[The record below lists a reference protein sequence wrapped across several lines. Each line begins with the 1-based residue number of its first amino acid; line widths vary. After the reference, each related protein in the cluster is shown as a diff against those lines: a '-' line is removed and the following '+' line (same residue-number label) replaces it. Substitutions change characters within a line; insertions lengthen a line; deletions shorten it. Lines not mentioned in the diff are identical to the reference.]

1 MRVAL
6 IGNIVG
12 NAYIWSKFLRQEGL
26 AVDLFLRWKE
36 LGAMGPAW
44 EEGRSEPE
52 GLPDWIKVYEKSPPQ
67 ARTAAGKWAEFVT
80 SGFGGREA
88 VSVLENYDLIHSFT
102 GSLFF
107 SPLAIWRFGV
117 RRVRP
122 YVGCATGSDIKEAA
136 LRPGPRGA
144 GLRLFFRRAARTL
157 LLNIDMIDLPKTLG
171 LTNAQFFPFLI
182 DTDKYSP
189 QPPAQECAEGDET
202 LFFMPSHLDWGQ
214 TDSQPG
220 RTSTKGND
228 RFIRALARFLKEGG
242 RARAFI
248 LDRGTDREPARR
260 LVAELGLSEKVTF
273 LPEMDKQSLI
283 EHYRLADVV
292 ADQFDMG
299 AFGTTGL
306 EAMSCGKPLLIHID
320 GDWAGRCYSTPPPV
334 LYARSEDEI
343 LQRIREAADARL
355 RDELGRQA
363 REWIIDQHQG
373 SKSAQR
379 LIALYEEILA
389 GRACN

>member
-1 MRVAL
+1 
-6 IGNIVG
+6 
-12 NAYIWSKFLRQEGL
+12 
-26 AVDLFLRWKE
+26 
-36 LGAMGPAW
+36 MGPAW
-44 EEGRSEPE
+44 EDGGSGQA
-52 GLPDWIKVYEKSPPQ
+52 GLPDWIKIYEKRPPQ
-67 ARTAAGKWAEFVT
+67 ARTTAGKWAEFLT
-80 SGFGGREA
+80 SAFGGREA
-88 VSVLENYDLIHSFT
+88 VGELETYDIIHSFT

-117 RRVRP
+117 RRSRP
-122 YVGCATGSDIKEAA
+122 YIGCATGSDIKEAA
-136 LRPGPRGA
+136 LRPGLRGA
-144 GLRLFFRRAARTL
+144 GLRLFFRRASRTL
-157 LLNIDMIDLPKTLG
+157 LLNIDMVDLPETLG
-171 LTNAQFFPFLI
+171 LTNARFFPFLI

-189 QPPAQECAEGDET
+189 QPVARTYAAEDET

-214 TDSQPG
+214 TDRQPG

-228 RFIRALARFLKEGG
+228 RFIRALARYLKEGG
-242 RARAFI
+242 RVHALI
-248 LDRGTDREPARR
+248 LDRGTDREAARR

-273 LPEMDKQSLI
+273 LPEMDKEALI

-306 EAMSCGKPLLIHID
+306 EAMSCGKPLMIHID
-320 GDWAGRCYSTPPPV
+320 RDWAGRCYSAPPPV

-343 LQRIREAADARL
+343 LQRMRETADARL
-355 RDELGRQA
+355 RADMGRQA

-373 SKSAQR
+373 SKLAQR

-389 GRACN
+389 GKVDN